1 MCGYLHQ
8 LGQNKKN
15 TLTFS
20 YFVVLFVVVL
30 LMAAYVVISQLLL
43 LSSTSLL
50 SSSSP
55 DKNSLIRT
63 VQNIGDSRVKIPTTK
78 TQNPKIQQ
86 QQKTFKITKKCS
98 FLSFCNFRIKLFNQT
113 SPFHTISNS
122 GGEEQTNTHMRT
134 DTNAQTLH
142 LIDKTS

>member
-8 LGQNKKN
+8 LGQNQKN

-30 LMAAYVVISQLLL
+30 LMAAYVVISQLLLLL

-86 QQKTFKITKKCS
+86 QQKNIQNHKKI
-98 FLSFCNFRIKLFNQT
+98 NF
-113 SPFHTISNS
+113 S
-122 GGEEQTNTHMRT
+122 
-134 DTNAQTLH
+134 
-142 LIDKTS
+142 